1 MSGRITSLLF
11 VCDQNSLRSPMAE
24 ALAKAS
30 HGDHVFVDS
39 VGVRD
44 GAVDEMAVAV
54 LAEIGIDLSR
64 HEPKILAE
72 LMDGSFDVIVTLTP
86 QAHHL
91 VLDMTRADAAR
102 VYYWPTIDPSAIEGS
117 RDVRL
122 AAYRELRDTLSAMIE
137 ALLAGE
143 EANG

>member
-1 MSGRITSLLF
+1 MSDRITSLLF
-11 VCDQNSLRSPMAE
+11 VCDQNALRSPMAE

-30 HGDHVFVDS
+30 HGEHVYVDS
-39 VGVRD
+39 VGVRE
-44 GAVDEMAVAV
+44 GAVDEMAIAV
-54 LAEIGIDLSR
+54 LAEIGVDLSR

-91 VLDMTRADAAR
+91 VLAMTRADAAR

-117 RDVRL
+117 REVRL
-122 AAYRELRDTLSAMIE
+122 AAYRDLRDRLRTMIDE
-137 ALLAGE
+137 LLAGE
-143 EANG
+143 EPNG

>member
-11 VCDQNSLRSPMAE
+11 VCDQNALRSPMAE

-30 HGDHVFVDS
+30 HGKNVYVDS
-39 VGVRD
+39 VGVSE
-44 GAVDEMAVAV
+44 GTLDEMSVAV
-54 LAEIGIDLSR
+54 LAEIGVDLSR
-64 HEPKILAE
+64 HEPKILAD
-72 LMDGSFDVIVTLTP
+72 LMDSSFDVIVTLSP

-117 RDVRL
+117 REVRL
-122 AAYRELRDTLSAMIE
+122 AAYRELRDTLRAKIDQ
-137 ALLAGE
+137 LLAGE
-143 EANG
+143 EQTA